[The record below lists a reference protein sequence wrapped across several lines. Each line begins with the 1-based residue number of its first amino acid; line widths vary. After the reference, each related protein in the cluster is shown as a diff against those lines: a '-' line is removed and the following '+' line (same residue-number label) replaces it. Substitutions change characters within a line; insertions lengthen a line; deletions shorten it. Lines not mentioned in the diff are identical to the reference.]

1 MATEEPKFD
10 LIKKT
15 QNYEIRN
22 YSDRPSIQTIKNSG
36 EDTAF
41 RRLFE
46 YISGSNST
54 SSKINM
60 TAPVIEFEGVN
71 GKTMNFFL
79 PEIYSK
85 SNAPKPN
92 SENINLVTIKGGPYA
107 VIKYSGR
114 SSYDNFLKY
123 VKILQDFLIKDNVK
137 TIGEP
142 IKATYNS
149 PMTPFFLRRNEVMFR
164 INLK

>member
-46 YISGSNST
+46 YISG
-54 SSKINM
+54 
-60 TAPVIEFEGVN
+60 
-71 GKTMNFFL
+71 
-79 PEIYSK
+79 
-85 SNAPKPN
+85 
-92 SENINLVTIKGGPYA
+92 
-107 VIKYSGR
+107 
-114 SSYDNFLKY
+114 
-123 VKILQDFLIKDNVK
+123 
-137 TIGEP
+137 
-142 IKATYNS
+142 
-149 PMTPFFLRRNEVMFR
+149 
-164 INLK
+164 

>member
-60 TAPVIEFEGVN
+60 TAPVIEFEDVN
-71 GKTMNFFL
+71 
-79 PEIYSK
+79 S
-85 SNAPKPN
+85 
-92 SENINLVTIKGGPYA
+92 V
-107 VIKYSGR
+107 
-114 SSYDNFLKY
+114 FLKTFTPPEADSKKFY
-123 VKILQDFLIKDNVK
+123 ESLKMLSYNNTYF
-137 TIGEP
+137 GE
-142 IKATYNS
+142 
-149 PMTPFFLRRNEVMFR
+149 
-164 INLK
+164 LKKPQPPWPKQHSI